1 MLGLV
6 GFLTNLAYRM
16 GLLDLPFSADQTF
29 YLSLGLLAIAAG
41 LTLMAYT
48 KASKEEEKELHRYHA
63 QQRERR
69 LQEHRHP
76 QPLVRAARPAAP
88 PWGPHSAQPRPTGRP
103 APLRAT
109 AAAEALPLPEGTLEY
124 PRSAPGAIYADTKIR
139 LTNATV
145 LKLRTSVATY
155 DEVA

>member
-1 MLGLV
+1 MGNKINPNSFRLGIV
-6 GFLTNLAYRM
+6 KPWQSRWFVRKNFRNLLEEDMVIRRTVKEKIGQA
-16 GLLDLPFSADQTF
+16 GVV
-29 YLSLGLLAIAAG
+29 AIEISRTAG
-41 LTLMAYT
+41 MC
-48 KASKEEEKELHRYHA
+48 RVM
-63 QQRERR
+63 
-69 LQEHRHP
+69 
-76 QPLVRAARPAAP
+76 VRAARPAAP